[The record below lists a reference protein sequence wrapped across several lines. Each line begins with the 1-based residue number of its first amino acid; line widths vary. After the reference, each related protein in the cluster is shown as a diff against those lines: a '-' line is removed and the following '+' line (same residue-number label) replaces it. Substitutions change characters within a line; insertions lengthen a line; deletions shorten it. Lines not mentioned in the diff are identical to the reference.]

1 MKHAFKRLWN
11 SERGNVLIIVAAAMP
26 LLIGSAGL
34 ATDTIQWTLWKRQ
47 LQRAADSA
55 AMAGVYERIRAGGLT
70 TNVPAVVNKDL
81 LINQHTGIAVSGT
94 VTPTYPANLGNLT
107 NQVAITLQVSKP
119 LSFSSMFLKVAPVIT
134 ASARAASVPGGF
146 SPCVIGLEPT
156 TAMGIQGSGNGT
168 VETDCPWMTNSTGNS
183 SAVAKGSSTI
193 IASIIASAGAIQQS
207 ANFQVGRY
215 DAYVPKMPDP
225 YAALNPLPSEMRCA
239 VNTVTTTAL
248 VNHGTKKAP
257 IWVSETTTT
266 HTPIALTESTNIAD
280 AKDEFGNPANC
291 FSSLSV
297 GSGGTL
303 NWKGGPLYLNGGGI
317 NIQGTFNGND
327 PTKPGTTLIM
337 TNKSTLP
344 NATIGSM
351 DMNASG
357 TLNLT
362 APTTGK
368 YAGMAVYQDRRA
380 LDSGGNA
387 NNMPANS
394 PNKINGNSTSSIT
407 GVIYFPNQQLTY
419 NGGGSATWSC
429 MRLVARRVQF
439 SGNNHT
445 KFSSSR
451 TYCAGTGV
459 DEVPGGTRVRLV
471 A

>member
-1 MKHAFKRLWN
+1 MIKRALSRLW
-11 SERGNVLIIVAAAMP
+11 SDERGNILIIAGAALPMMV
-26 LLIGSAGL
+26 GFAGL

-55 AMAGVYERIRAGGLT
+55 AMAGVYERVRASGAT
-70 TNVPAVVNKDL
+70 TNVPAVIAKDL
-81 LINQHTGIAVSGT
+81 EINQHTGIALAGA
-94 VTPTYPANLGNLT
+94 VTPDYPNDLGALT
-107 NQVAITLQVSKP
+107 NQVAVTIQVSKE
-119 LSFSSMFLKVAPVIT
+119 LSFSSMFLAAAPLIT

-193 IASIIASAGAIQQS
+193 IATIIASAGAIQQS
-207 ANFQVGRY
+207 ANFRVGRY
-215 DAYVPKMPDP
+215 DAYIPRMPDP
-225 YAALNPLPSEMRCA
+225 YGTLNPTPSEMKCA
-239 VNTVTTTAL
+239 VTRTTTSSV
-248 VNHGTKKAP
+248 VNNGTKKDP
-257 IWVSETTTT
+257 VYVTVTDTTV
-266 HTPIALTESTNIAD
+266 TPMALTEATDVANARD
-280 AKDEFGNPANC
+280 VNDEPANC
-291 FSSLSV
+291 FSSMSV

-303 NWKGGPLYLNGGGI
+303 TLPAGPLFINGGGI
-317 NIQGTFNGND
+317 NIQGTLNATSGS
-327 PTKPGTTLIM
+327 TLIM
-337 TNKSTLP
+337 TNSSTAP
-344 NATIGSM
+344 NATIGSL

-357 TLNLT
+357 ELNVT

-368 YAGMAVYQDRRA
+368 YAGIAVLQDRRA
-380 LDSGGNA
+380 TDSGGSA

-407 GVIYFPNQQLTY
+407 GVVYFPNQQLTY

-429 MRLVARRVQF
+429 MRLVARRIQF

-445 KFSSSR
+445 KFSTSR
-451 TYCAGTGV
+451 SYCAGTGV
-459 DEVPGGTRVRLV
+459 EDVAGGRRVRLI